1 MKHNAVMLVDD
12 REVDNI
18 LHADKIKKADF
29 ANVVY
34 QSNSADSALDL
45 LRNLALISTKKENKL
60 PAYIFVD
67 LDMPVM
73 DGIQFLEEFD
83 KMDDFI
89 KDSCRVVMLSAT
101 MNTDDIREARTNASL
116 YKFLIKP
123 LNIKDLLAL

>member
-18 LHADKIKKADF
+18 LHADKIKKAEF
-29 ANVVY
+29 AKIVY
-34 QSNSADSALDL
+34 QSNSAESALDL
-45 LRNLALISTKKENKL
+45 LKNLALISTKEENKL
-60 PAYIFVD
+60 PSFVFVD

-89 KDSCRVVMLSAT
+89 KESCRVVMLSAT
-101 MNTDDIREARTNASL
+101 INTADIKEAKSNPSL
-116 YKFLIKP
+116 HKFLIKP
-123 LNIKDLLAL
+123 LNVKDLLAL